1 VRLRVPFS
9 IKVRKVKSQRERRI
23 KVKKLVLKV
32 AVVCLIICMVER
44 RLLMLR
50 RVSPAMMKSMKS
62 IAKGFKGVGVLRK
75 NRKRKDG
82 RVRARALAFE
92 IILCCFCDDEKGWQ

>member
-1 VRLRVPFS
+1 M
-9 IKVRKVKSQRERRI
+9 E
-23 KVKKLVLKV
+23 KLVLKV
-32 AVVCLIICMVER
+32 AVVCLIICMVVR

-62 IAKGFKGVGVLRK
+62 IAKGFEGVGFLRK

-82 RVRARALAFE
+82 RVWATALAFE
-92 IILCCFCDDEKGWQ
+92 IILREEGFCDDEKGWQ